1 MSIVLVYPIKVKVRI
16 TFSLWLFLFHLAAKL
31 HLDSAT
37 HSTQND
43 WLSPNAS
50 VNVQLIIIP
59 NRLVLKKGLKL
70 GLKVTYIHLVS

>member
-43 WLSPNAS
+43 WLSEGS
-50 VNVQLIIIP
+50 
-59 NRLVLKKGLKL
+59 
-70 GLKVTYIHLVS
+70 